1 VLKNGAIVKIV
12 VDDYDDDDDC
22 VGGGGGGGQT
32 SDRRTSLGIVLP
44 PLPKHPLHERP
55 SLLQP
60 SAGGGEWMTADN
72 DDVGDIVYRPT
83 QVWTPQMTTDQL
95 VEARAERRRLYGWM
109 VDFED
114 FEMPFNRN
122 VRNRL
127 QQQAAVEQFEME
139 MKRKTAKRKK

>member
-1 VLKNGAIVKIV
+1 
-12 VDDYDDDDDC
+12 
-22 VGGGGGGGQT
+22 
-32 SDRRTSLGIVLP
+32 
-44 PLPKHPLHERP
+44 
-55 SLLQP
+55 
-60 SAGGGEWMTADN
+60 MTADN

>member
-1 VLKNGAIVKIV
+1 MWPGCGRTAKLPVTVSVAYV
-12 VDDYDDDDDC
+12 VFAS
-22 VGGGGGGGQT
+22 QT
-32 SDRRTSLGIVLP
+32 TPDHRKSLGVVLP
-44 PLPKHPLHERP
+44 PLPKHPLRDRP

-60 SAGGGEWMTADN
+60 SSGGAWMPSDN
-72 DDVGDIVYRPT
+72 DDVGDIVYYPT

-109 VDFED
+109 VDFDE
-114 FEMPFNRN
+114 FQMPFNRN
-122 VRNRL
+122 VANRL

>member
-1 VLKNGAIVKIV
+1 LR
-12 VDDYDDDDDC
+12 VDDCDADADY
-22 VGGGGGGGQT
+22 QT
-32 SDRRTSLGIVLP
+32 SGRRTSLDVVLP
-44 PLPKHPLHERP
+44 PLPRHPLHERP

-60 SAGGGEWMTADN
+60 SAGGTSMPLDN
-72 DDVGDIVYRPT
+72 DDIGDIVYRPA
-83 QVWTPQMTTDQL
+83 QVWTPQLTTDQL